1 MADTNNDDVI
11 DNGVDLNIDQNATQ
25 GEQDELLKEMGVT
38 GSQDDK
44 GGEDVDLDDLEE
56 RAGRVDEELED
67 AHTEA
72 EREAIRAGRRNKT
85 AERRARARER
95 TEQLQREV
103 QSERQQRQA
112 LESRLARLEGNERGA
127 QLGQLE
133 QTEERLEQAIAS
145 LRGTIADAVSKQDG
159 QTVALATQR
168 MQEAI
173 EARKTI
179 ASQKESFKQNIQQSN
194 RAPNVDPV
202 LARNSLTW
210 AQSNTWYR
218 GPASNDPDSKVLTAL
233 DNAVAAAGFDPR
245 TKEYWDELNAQ
256 VQKYL
261 PHRVQQRDNPRT
273 VNTNT
278 GSATRQSSRSP
289 VAGSGNNGNG
299 GEAAPRNTFR
309 LSGERVKAMKESGA
323 WDDPKRKADM
333 IKRYREMDSR
343 EASRR

>member
-11 DNGVDLNIDQNATQ
+11 DNGVDLNIDQNASQ

-38 GSQDDK
+38 GDK
-44 GGEDVDLDDLEE
+44 NDSGGEEVDLDELEE
-56 RAGRVDEELED
+56 RAGRVDEELEG

-112 LESRLARLEGNERGA
+112 LEARLARLEGNERGA

-145 LRGTIADAVSKQDG
+145 LRGTIAEAVGKQDG

-179 ASQKESFKQNIQQSN
+179 AAQKESFKQNIQQSN

-245 TKEYWDELNAQ
+245 TKDYWDELNAQ

-273 VNTNT
+273 VNTTNT
-278 GSATRQSSRSP
+278 IGRPAARSP
-289 VAGSGNNGNG
+289 VAGSGNNGTG
-299 GEAAPRNTFR
+299 GEATPRNTFR